1 MTMWTRYDYLCTNCD
16 ALIEVTAKVFRALD
30 PDCICGNSFVINIG
44 TSPAYK
50 PVVSDVSKVTPTT
63 VVKIDS
69 NPYN

>member
-1 MTMWTRYDYLCTNCD
+1 MWTRYDYICTNCD
-16 ALIEVTAKVFRALD
+16 ALIEVTAKVKPALD
-30 PDCICGNSFVINIG
+30 ADCICGNGSVINIG

-50 PVVSDVSKVTPTT
+50 PVITDVSKVTPTK